1 MDTMKQSE
9 GVIKHLDM
17 LQHIITRMAHNS
29 FLIKGWSLTL
39 LVALAVL
46 PYQSSFYLPL
56 LFVVLAF
63 WGLDGYFLHQER
75 LYRALYDRVRNQSD
89 TDFAMDTQFLKKTVP
104 LHKAIFSP
112 TLLLFYGVE
121 GVFYFLII
129 F

>member
-1 MDTMKQSE
+1 
-9 GVIKHLDM
+9 
-17 LQHIITRMAHNS
+17 MAHNS

-46 PYQSSFYLPL
+46 PYQCSLYLPLPLL

-75 LYRALYDRVRNQSD
+75 LYRALYDRVRRQND
-89 TDFAMDTQFLKKTVP
+89 TDFAMDTQSLKKKVP
-104 LHKAIFSP
+104 LHRVIFAP
-112 TLLLFYGVE
+112 TLLLFYLGVE

-129 F
+129 ILGK